1 MIGKD
6 KDEKKGKKNKNK
18 DTFRQELSEKQKKD
32 IKEAFDLFDAD
43 GSGVI
48 DIKELKVALR
58 ALGFEPKKDEIK
70 KLISDLNTEQ
80 KDKENNN
87 TIDYTEFLQIM
98 TAKMNEK
105 ESEEEIKR
113 AFQLFAFDD
122 KKLITFE
129 NLKKIAIELGETMT
143 DDELRLMISEAN
155 GNDKNFCVTEE
166 QFAQVLTRATN
177 I

>member
-6 KDEKKGKKNKNK
+6 KGEKKGKPNRSK

-70 KLISDLNTEQ
+70 RLISDLNTEQ

-105 ESEEEIKR
+105 ESEE
-113 AFQLFAFDD
+113 
-122 KKLITFE
+122 
-129 NLKKIAIELGETMT
+129 
-143 DDELRLMISEAN
+143 
-155 GNDKNFCVTEE
+155 
-166 QFAQVLTRATN
+166 
-177 I
+177 

>member
-1 MIGKD
+1 MNKD
-6 KDEKKGKKNKNK
+6 KEEKKGKKSKNK
-18 DTFRQELSEKQKKD
+18 DTFRQELSDKQKKD

-58 ALGFEPKKDEIK
+58 ALGFEPRKDQIK

-80 KDKENNN
+80 KEKDNSN

-113 AFQLFAFDD
+113 AFQLFALEDRM
-122 KKLITFE
+122 ITFE
-129 NLKKIAIELGETMT
+129 NLKMIATELGETMT
-143 DDELRLMISEAN
+143 DDELKLMISEAN
-155 GNDKNFCVTEE
+155 GGDRSLAVTEE

>member
-1 MIGKD
+1 M
-6 KDEKKGKKNKNK
+6 
-18 DTFRQELSEKQKKD
+18 
-32 IKEAFDLFDAD
+32 
-43 GSGVI
+43 I

-80 KDKENNN
+80 KDKENTN

-122 KKLITFE
+122 KKMITFE
-129 NLKKIAIELGETMT
+129 NLKKIALELGETMT
-143 DDELRLMISEAN
+143 DDELKLMISEAN
-155 GNDKNFCVTEE
+155 GGDMKNLSVNEE

-177 I
+177 N

>member
-1 MIGKD
+1 
-6 KDEKKGKKNKNK
+6 
-18 DTFRQELSEKQKKD
+18 
-32 IKEAFDLFDAD
+32 
-43 GSGVI
+43 VI

-80 KDKENNN
+80 KDKENTN

-122 KKLITFE
+122 KKMITFE
-129 NLKKIAIELGETMT
+129 NLKKIALELGETMT
-143 DDELRLMISEAN
+143 DDELKLMISEAN
-155 GNDKNFCVTEE
+155 GGDMKNLSVNEE

-177 I
+177 N